1 MPMSPCQEGT
11 RRENLTTS
19 LLLYGL
25 EIGCQVFLP
34 IYLTSFLYRSN
45 IDIWLRNYIKSSS
58 CYANKVVSLKSNL
71 QMSLAFLAL
80 PICRLRKASESL
92 LFRRQKNLPVFL
104 A

>member
-71 QMSLAFLAL
+71 HMSLAFLAL
-80 PICRLRKASESL
+80 PICRLK
-92 LFRRQKNLPVFL
+92 RRARAYYFGGKRTCQYF
-104 A
+104 